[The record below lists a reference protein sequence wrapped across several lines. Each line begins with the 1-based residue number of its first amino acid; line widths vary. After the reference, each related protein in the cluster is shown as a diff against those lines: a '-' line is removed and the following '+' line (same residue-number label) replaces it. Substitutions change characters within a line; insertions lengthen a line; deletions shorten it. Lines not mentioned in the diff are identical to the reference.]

1 MLFKE
6 MNGDFS
12 VQANI
17 NITKS
22 NSNEMPD
29 KGFQQAGIVVR
40 NKNEQK
46 ENYVFLSI
54 GTGGNPTPKVS
65 FKKTVENKSKAFA
78 GKADNMNSWLR
89 LEKKGNKLIAFYKSV

>member
-1 MLFKE
+1 MKCWWEDEKSGGMLFKD

-12 VQANI
+12 IETKI

-54 GTGGNPTPKVS
+54 GTGGNHDEEKGSTKW
-65 FKKTVENKSKAFA
+65 
-78 GKADNMNSWLR
+78 MN
-89 LEKKGNKLIAFYKSV
+89 